1 MVVWCGS
8 DVVSGQEGDNSRC
21 VRHIKTVAAPLLRW
35 CLSSSDLNG
44 LCVRCSLLL
53 CWGRSGKLPEA
64 YRLTKLG
71 VRCGAALCSQCLKA
85 YVAFLQVC
93 VKAAALGVF
102 HLGLHCIQKIKTSLS
117 ISLQIYGV
125 LPLSKVL
132 LCLNSEVLPNAADP
146 SDPCTWPTA
155 AVLSG
160 QAAFKAKYSGGHE
173 RRLQMPHQWVTFL
186 CDSALQTAPSPWRKL
201 LMLHM

>member
-1 MVVWCGS
+1 M
-8 DVVSGQEGDNSRC
+8 D
-21 VRHIKTVAAPLLRW
+21 
-35 CLSSSDLNG
+35 
-44 LCVRCSLLL
+44 CVRCSLL
-53 CWGRSGKLPEA
+53 CWGKSGKLPEA
-64 YRLTKLG
+64 YRHTKLG
-71 VRCGAALCSQCLKA
+71 VRCRAAPCSWCLKA

-93 VKAAALGVF
+93 IKADYAPGVSG
-102 HLGLHCIQKIKTSLS
+102 LCLHCIQKIKTSVS

-125 LPLSKVL
+125 LPLPKVL
-132 LCLNSEVLPNAADP
+132 LCLNSEVLPHAADL

-186 CDSALQTAPSPWRKL
+186 CDTALQTAPSP
-201 LMLHM
+201 